1 MWAKAAEVF
10 DSMLS
15 SGCRPD
21 AVTFSV
27 LIAAYERGGQWRR
40 CLQAFEKMQQQ
51 GFRPDACVYN
61 VVSGSGGWLGW
72 TGLGR
77 GWGWGEPGRLLKRLP
92 GRLPVLKRPQPLCS

>member
-72 TGLGR
+72 AEL
-77 GWGWGEPGRLLKRLP
+77 GRLLKLVP
-92 GRLPVLKRPQPLCS
+92 GRLPMTIRPQPLCS